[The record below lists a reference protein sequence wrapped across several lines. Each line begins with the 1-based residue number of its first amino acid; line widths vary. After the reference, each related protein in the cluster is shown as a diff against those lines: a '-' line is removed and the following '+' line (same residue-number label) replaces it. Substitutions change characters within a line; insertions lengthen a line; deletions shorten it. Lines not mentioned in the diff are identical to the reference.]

1 MRLSDVKG
9 ERTLDVIADIIEPIC
24 NIAEDEKAAALFR
37 REKLP
42 EGVDARSFTIRR
54 LKKGVPALVKG
65 HKADIIT
72 ILSSVEGT
80 SPDAYTGT
88 LNLLKLIKDFTELIT
103 DEAFTGLFISAQS
116 GDSSGSAPERTE
128 GREA

>member
-42 EGVDARSFTIRR
+42 EGVDARTFTIRR
-54 LKKGVPALVKG
+54 LKKGVPALVKS
-65 HKADIIT
+65 HKEDIIT
-72 ILSSVEGT
+72 ILSSIEGT
-80 SPDAYTGT
+80 SPEDYAGS
-88 LNLLKLIKDFTELIT
+88 LDLLKLVKDFTELIT

-116 GDSSGSAPERTE
+116 GDSSGSAQESTV
-128 GREA
+128 GSEA